1 MLGPAAVGAVSAVAC
16 RVGAALAAAAC
27 ASMIVGCSAPGPA
40 DGTTLPETSAVAAHG
55 TFAAVGDSITDA
67 DSPDFAAGDLGAAS
81 WATYVVDDGF
91 AFAGG
96 WAEWGATTAMMVAS
110 VERIEAD
117 ILVVLAGTNDVAF
130 GIPFD
135 ESAANLDRI
144 IDAVGIEDVVVVSIP
159 PMDAFPDGVEAYNER
174 LDDLAGDRGWWF
186 VDASAGLRT
195 TAGSYRDGMSF
206 DGLHPSV
213 DGARVLGEA
222 IAAGLREGLREG

>member
-1 MLGPAAVGAVSAVAC
+1 MPGPAAVGAVAR
-16 RVGAALAAAAC
+16 RVGAALAIAAC
-27 ASMIVGCSAPGPA
+27 ASMIVGCSAPEPA
-40 DGTTLPETSAVAAHG
+40 DGTRSPEASVVAAQAR
-55 TFAAVGDSITDA
+55 FAAVGDSITDA

-96 WAEWGATTAMMVAS
+96 WAEWGATTAMMADS
-110 VERIEAD
+110 VGPIDAD
-117 ILVVLAGTNDVAF
+117 VLVVLAGTNDIAF

-159 PMDAFPDGVEAYNER
+159 PMAASPDVAEAYNER
-174 LDDLAGDRGWWF
+174 LDDLAGDRGWRF

-195 TAGSYRDGMSF
+195 ADGRFRDGMSF

-213 DGARVLGEA
+213 DGAQVLGEA
-222 IAAGLREGLREG
+222 IAAGLREG

>member
-1 MLGPAAVGAVSAVAC
+1 M
-16 RVGAALAAAAC
+16 
-27 ASMIVGCSAPGPA
+27 
-40 DGTTLPETSAVAAHG
+40 
-55 TFAAVGDSITDA
+55 FAAVGDSITDA

-96 WAEWGATTAMMVAS
+96 WAEWGATTAMMADS
-110 VERIEAD
+110 VGPIEAD
-117 ILVVLAGTNDVAF
+117 VLVVVAGTNDVAF

-159 PMDAFPDGVEAYNER
+159 PMDAFPDGAEAYNER
-174 LDDLAGDRGWWF
+174 LDDLAGDRGWRF

-195 TAGSYRDGMSF
+195 ADGRFSDGMSS

-222 IAAGLREGLREG
+222 IAAALREG